1 MRLQH
6 ADWQMDTATVCT
18 DRVTKKKK
26 KNVQCNIPKKLLHI
40 ESGGKGEVVRVK

>member
-26 KNVQCNIPKKLLHI
+26 VQCNIPKKLLHI
-40 ESGGKGEVVRVK
+40 ESGGKGEVFRVK